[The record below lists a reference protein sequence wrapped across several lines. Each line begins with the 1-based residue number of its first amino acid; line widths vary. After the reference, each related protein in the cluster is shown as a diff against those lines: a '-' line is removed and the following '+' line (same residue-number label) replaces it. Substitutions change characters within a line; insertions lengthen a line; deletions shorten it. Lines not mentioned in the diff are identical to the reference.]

1 MPTIQKSI
9 IKTEACFSKDRLHR
23 YILRKEWDKN
33 KKKAMI
39 IMINPSYADELLMDY
54 TTMYVINNLLKL
66 GFGSVEIVNIFSRI
80 DIKINVNDSIEKLMD
95 KENDIHI
102 LKAADKVDNIIIA
115 WGKVGVNNKK
125 IQERQ
130 KEVFELLKEYNNK
143 LYIIQDKLGR
153 GGYHPLAPQIRFS
166 WKLKKINIED

>member
-1 MPTIQKSI
+1 MTSIEKSTIR
-9 IKTEACFSKDRLHR
+9 TEACFSKDRLHR

-39 IMINPSYADELLMDY
+39 VMINPSYADELLMDY

-66 GFGSVEIVNIFSRI
+66 GFGVVEIANIFSRI
-80 DIKINVNDSIEKLMD
+80 DIKINVKDSIEEFND
-95 KENDIHI
+95 KENDRHI
-102 LKAADKVDNIIIA
+102 LKAAAKADYIIIA
-115 WGKVGVNNKK
+115 WGKAGEKNKK

-130 KEVFELLKEYNNK
+130 KKVLELLKEYNDR

-153 GGYHPLAPQIRFS
+153 GGYHPLAPHIRFN
-166 WKLKKINIED
+166 WKLKKIDIKD